1 MNTKAYI
8 NKLLKDRMLVDLRF
22 IMYQYDCGTRFY
34 HTWDHVCNLLAK
46 LNELTDS
53 RTQDETDDITLA
65 ILFHDIIYVPGS
77 KLNEIMSADLFSGCV
92 KDPKREGM
100 LERNSAIHN
109 AIVRTDYAAFRWYNR
124 DSHPLIDQFLQRVD
138 LDSIFFGEP
147 SQIKIDTW
155 NVYKEFKHLE
165 PNFNNF
171 KKANLEFMEK
181 YIFKGRENWNSEATF
196 ERHAKI
202 VNSIT
207 EW

>member
-1 MNTKAYI
+1 MDIDIKAYI

-22 IMYQYDCGTRFY
+22 IMYQYNCGTRFY

-46 LNELTDS
+46 LDELTDS

-77 KLNEIMSADLFSGCV
+77 KLNELMSTDLFSGCV
-92 KDPKREGM
+92 KDPENGEMKN
-100 LERNSAIHN
+100 RNAGIHN
-109 AIVRTDYAAFRWYNR
+109 AIVRTNYAAFKWNPKYPVV
-124 DSHPLIDQFLQRVD
+124 DKFLQKVD
-138 LDSIFFGEP
+138 LDSIFFGER
-147 SQIKIDTW
+147 SQIQTDTY
-155 NVYKEFKHLE
+155 NVYKEFAHMVDNWTE
-165 PNFNNF
+165 F
-171 KKANLEFMEK
+171 KKVNLEFMEK
-181 YIFKGRENWNSEATF
+181 HIFKGRENWNDEATF